1 MMKKVELDKILDI
14 INKTEDLYVTS
25 TQINDNLVD
34 LGMDSIKFV
43 QIVVSLEEEFECEIP
58 DSKLL
63 ITEMDTVQK
72 IQDVLQALYEDNNG
86 KTID

>member
-1 MMKKVELDKILDI
+1 MKKVELDKILDI
-14 INKTEDLYVTS
+14 INKTEDLYITS

-43 QIVVSLEEEFECEIP
+43 QLVVSLEEEFECEIP

-86 KTID
+86 KTIY

>member
-1 MMKKVELDKILDI
+1 MYI
-14 INKTEDLYVTS
+14 TS

-43 QIVVSLEEEFECEIP
+43 QLVVSLEEEFECEIP

>member
-1 MMKKVELDKILDI
+1 MKKVELDKILDI
-14 INKTEDLYVTS
+14 INKIEGLHITS

-43 QIVVSLEEEFECEIP
+43 QVVVSLEEEFECEIP

-63 ITEMDTVQK
+63 ITELDTVQK
-72 IQDVLQALYEDNNG
+72 MHDVLQALYEDNNE
-86 KTID
+86 KTIN

>member
-1 MMKKVELDKILDI
+1 MKKVEIDKILDI
-14 INKTEDLYVTS
+14 INKRVDLYITS
-25 TQINDNLVD
+25 TQVDENLVD

-43 QIVVSLEEEFECEIP
+43 QLVVSLEEEFECEIP

-63 ITEMDTVQK
+63 ITEMDTVRK
-72 IQDVLQALYEDNNG
+72 IQDVLQVLYEDNNE

>member
-1 MMKKVELDKILDI
+1 MKKVEIDKILDI
-14 INKTEDLYVTS
+14 INKTVDLYITS
-25 TQINDNLVD
+25 TQVDENLVD

-43 QIVVSLEEEFECEIP
+43 QLVVSLEEEFECEIP

-63 ITEMDTVQK
+63 ITEMDTVRK
-72 IQDVLQALYEDNNG
+72 IQDVLQVLYEDNNE

>member
-1 MMKKVELDKILDI
+1 MKKVELDKILDI

>member
-1 MMKKVELDKILDI
+1 MKKVELDKILDI
-14 INKTEDLYVTS
+14 INKTEDLYITS

-43 QIVVSLEEEFECEIP
+43 QLVVSLEEEFECEIP